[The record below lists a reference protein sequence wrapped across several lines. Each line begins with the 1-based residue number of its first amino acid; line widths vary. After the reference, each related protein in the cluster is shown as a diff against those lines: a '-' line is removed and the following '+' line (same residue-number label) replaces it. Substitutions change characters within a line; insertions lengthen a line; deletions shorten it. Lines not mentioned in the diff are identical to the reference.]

1 MQRKG
6 NDVMRCD
13 QVKEH
18 IIHFVY
24 GEINDQPDGS
34 EIQEH
39 LRTCPTCRGEVE
51 ELEKARKYLQ
61 LWKDE
66 PPPQTLAIVRREK
79 TAQTSSTWRYARY
92 AAIAAMAVICIL
104 ALANTHIAW
113 NKEEFSLRTS
123 LFPAPFAEQD
133 YYTKAEL
140 RTLIKQAL
148 DDSELRMY
156 EANFLMIQEALNTV
170 EQYQWMDLRL
180 NRSRGAQNQSN

>member
-1 MQRKG
+1 
-6 NDVMRCD
+6 MRCD

-18 IIHFVY
+18 IIDFVY
-24 GEINDQPDGS
+24 GDGKHQPADI

-51 ELEKARKYLQ
+51 ELQQARKYLH

-66 PPPQTLAIVRREK
+66 PPLKSVAIVRQEK
-79 TAQTSSTWRYARY
+79 PARISGTWRYARY

-104 ALANTHIAW
+104 ALANTHITW
-113 NKEEFSLRTS
+113 NKEEFSLSTS
-123 LFPAPFAEQD
+123 LFPAPFAEQE

-156 EANFLMIQEALNTV
+156 ETNFLMIQEALNTV

-180 NRSRGAQNQSN
+180 NGSRGVQNQSN

>member
-1 MQRKG
+1 
-6 NDVMRCD
+6 MRCD

-18 IIHFVY
+18 IIDLVY
-24 GEINDQPDGS
+24 GDSSHQPAGR

-51 ELEKARKYLQ
+51 ELRQARKYLR

-66 PPPQTLAIVRREK
+66 PPLQSVAIVREDK
-79 TAQTSSTWRYARY
+79 PAQISGTWRYVRY

-104 ALANTHIAW
+104 ALANTHITW

-123 LFPAPFAEQD
+123 LFPASFAEQD

-140 RTLIKQAL
+140 RTLMKQAL

-156 EANFLMIQEALNTV
+156 EANFLMIQEALDTV

-180 NRSRGAQNQSN
+180 NRSGSVQKQSN